1 MPVFWECDRCTAC
14 CRWPGQVRLTE
25 TETARIAAHLG
36 LSEAEFIQLH
46 TRLTAQRDGL
56 ALLDKPD
63 GSCAFLDGTDCRI
76 QPVKPQQCRDFP
88 NLWNFPDFEKICR
101 ARPVDVSPEEW
112 RRRVARATG
121 REVFTFPAPP
131 ASHTARPMSS
141 KTLRI
146 AALAGDG
153 IGPEVMREALKV
165 LAAAGRKF
173 QIDLAVTEAPVGWA
187 GIDAAGKALPDATLE
202 LCRRSDA
209 ILFGSVGLPDR
220 DPTIPKEERPERAA
234 LLRIRKEFGLFANL
248 RPVQLPKALSHACP
262 LKPERQGDGIDL
274 LVVRELT
281 GGMYF
286 GQPKKTEEITLAD
299 GSRVLRAIDTMV
311 YTTPEIERIAHV
323 SFRAARLRRKKV
335 TSIDKANVLENG
347 VLWREVVSRVAKEYP
362 DVTLDHLFVDNAA
375 MQFLLKPT
383 QFDVVLCEN
392 MFGDILSD
400 EAAALAGSLGMLPS
414 ASLGTT
420 TGQQTFGFYEPAGGT
435 APDIAGKNLANP
447 IAQILSTAMMLRYS
461 FGLSEPAAAIDNAVR
476 KVIDAGLRTGDIYT
490 PADPNARKVGTR
502 EMGDAIAAAL

>member
-1 MPVFWECDRCTAC
+1 
-14 CRWPGQVRLTE
+14 
-25 TETARIAAHLG
+25 
-36 LSEAEFIQLH
+36 
-46 TRLTAQRDGL
+46 
-56 ALLDKPD
+56 
-63 GSCAFLDGTDCRI
+63 
-76 QPVKPQQCRDFP
+76 
-88 NLWNFPDFEKICR
+88 
-101 ARPVDVSPEEW
+101 
-112 RRRVARATG
+112 
-121 REVFTFPAPP
+121 
-131 ASHTARPMSS
+131 MSS

-165 LAAAGRKF
+165 LAAVGRKYSIAF
-173 QIDLAVTEAPVGWA
+173 EVTEAPVGWA
-187 GIDAAGKALPDATLE
+187 GIDAAGKALPDATLA
-202 LCRRSDA
+202 LCRNSDA

-248 RPVQLPKALSHACP
+248 RPVQLPKALSHSCP

-286 GQPKKTEEITLAD
+286 GQPKKTEEITLPD
-299 GSRVLRAIDTMV
+299 GTRTQRAIDTMV

-323 SFRAARLRRKKV
+323 AFRAARLRRKKV

-347 VLWREVVSRVAKEYP
+347 VLWRDTVTRIGKEYP
-362 DVTLDHLFVDNAA
+362 DVALDHQFVDNAA
-375 MQFLLKPT
+375 MQFLLRPT

-414 ASLGTT
+414 ASLGATSA
-420 TGQQTFGFYEPAGGT
+420 QQTFGFYEPAGGT

-447 IAQILSTAMMLRYS
+447 IAQILSVALMLRYS
-461 FGLSEPAAAIDNAVR
+461 FGLADAAASIDRAVSAAIDQ
-476 KVIDAGLRTGDIYT
+476 GLRTGDIFN
-490 PADPNARKVGTR
+490 PADPSARRVGTS
-502 EMGDAIAAAL
+502 EMGDAIVAAIA